1 MKKSTKIPCQSHCT
15 CSIIQTAVNKHAA
28 SGTFYKFMHFLL
40 SMIFPQELHCI
51 LFHMIIRILNA
62 EVILQR
68 AQGTPVKI
76 RGLFFVVPIYSFFR
90 V

>member
-1 MKKSTKIPCQSHCT
+1 
-15 CSIIQTAVNKHAA
+15 
-28 SGTFYKFMHFLL
+28 MHFLL